1 MESLSLAE
9 HILEILAT
17 KEGEYRR
24 CAWCQTRRYDMIAK
38 QGFTGFSITEL
49 AAFGLQVLQIGL
61 ALILGSGNLSFGRG
75 ETILWL
81 FHIGKA
87 IPIH

>member
-1 MESLSLAE
+1 
-9 HILEILAT
+9 
-17 KEGEYRR
+17 
-24 CAWCQTRRYDMIAK
+24 MIDAK

-75 ETILWL
+75 ETIL
-81 FHIGKA
+81 
-87 IPIH
+87 